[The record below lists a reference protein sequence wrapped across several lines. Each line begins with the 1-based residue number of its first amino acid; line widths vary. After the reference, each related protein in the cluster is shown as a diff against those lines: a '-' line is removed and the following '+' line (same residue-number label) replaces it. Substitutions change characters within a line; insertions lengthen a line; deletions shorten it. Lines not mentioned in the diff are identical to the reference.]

1 MFAAVI
7 AEHRALVLEQDL
19 AKSVDAPEWGAQV
32 MRDGVRER
40 AELFV
45 ERAQLGDALLEL
57 AVEAMHL
64 FEETTVLEHNAG
76 LVRKQLQ
83 QREIVVEEGGTS
95 RHDDGDDPDPT
106 LSDGDRRRQHMARAR
121 LSILRR

>member
-1 MFAAVI
+1 MIAAVI
-7 AEHRALVLEQDL
+7 AEHRGLVLEQDL
-19 AKSVDAPEWGAQV
+19 AETVDAPERGAQV
-32 MRDGVRER
+32 VRDGVRER

-45 ERAQLGDALLEL
+45 QRAQLGDVALER

-64 FEETTVLEHNAG
+64 FEETTVLEHDAG
-76 LVRKQLQ
+76 LVREQLQ

-95 RHDDGDDPDPT
+95 RHDDGDDPDAT
-106 LSDGDRRRQHMARAR
+106 LSDGDGRRQHMARAR